1 MEAAEATPSVKRVVF
16 TASTSSIRPFERLLK
31 EHPANQAIMSG
42 RDDQVPI
49 LTAETKVPTQPPL
62 SNSAPGFHRYIN
74 SKIAATN
81 LVHEYAATQKSGP
94 AHFSIVNI
102 MPGWVLGPE
111 VLSQSKKAAFKG
123 SNLILGWLFTQL
135 SLAPFF
141 GLPADEDAPL
151 LSETVHLDDVVEGHV
166 KALDTKKVP
175 GQYRNFL
182 LCSNTPAGPVIM
194 DAAEIVR
201 KELPQEVA
209 DGKIPF
215 VGELGRLRFA
225 LIVEVWF

>member
-1 MEAAEATPSVKRVVF
+1 MF
-16 TASTSSIRPFERLLK
+16 K
-31 EHPANQAIMSG
+31 EHPANQAVMSG
-42 RDDQVPI
+42 RDDQVPT

-62 SNSAPGFHRYIN
+62 LDSAPGFHRYIN

-81 LVHEYAATQKSGP
+81 SVHEYAATQKSGP

-111 VLSQSKKAAFKG
+111 ELSQSKQAAFKG

-135 SLAPFF
+135 SLAPFL

-166 KALDTKKVP
+166 KALDTEKVP
-175 GQYRNFL
+175 GIYRNFL
-182 LCSNTPAGPVIM
+182 LCSDTPAGPVIM

-215 VGELGRLRFA
+215 VGELGRFGFTM
-225 LIVEVWF
+225 IVEVWF